1 MAMMGFRG
9 CSPGVSLSTEG
20 HHRLNEINLLR
31 KIQYESIFKVKS
43 MLNYLF
49 KKANP
54 KFVLLS
60 IITGLVEL
68 HSICSPGAYKIVIW
82 L

>member
-20 HHRLNEINLLR
+20 HHRLSEINLLR
-31 KIQYESIFKVKS
+31 KIQYESIFKP
-43 MLNYLF
+43 N
-49 KKANP
+49 
-54 KFVLLS
+54 
-60 IITGLVEL
+60 EL
-68 HSICSPGAYKIVIW
+68 KLGRKH